1 MTQVYK
7 FGGASIATP
16 ERMKALFPLIEQAEK
31 PLAVVVS
38 AYGKTTNALEE
49 VVWAVLNKDKSKA
62 RQLANGIKEAHYAY
76 SREALTEEAFAIT
89 EPALN
94 TLFDE
99 LNWGMEDVK
108 GRQPDYIY
116 DQIVSIGELLSTT
129 IFAAFLND
137 RKLKAQWIDARDVI
151 RTNDCYRDAKVDE
164 IITRV
169 QIQEKIV
176 TPLQDSSIVVTQGFI
191 GSTAFNAATTLG
203 REGSDY
209 TGALL
214 AAMIPAASLSIWKD
228 VEGLLNADPRKF
240 SETIKISEITYHEVI
255 EMAFYGAQVIH
266 PKTIKPLQNANI
278 PLWVKCFLKPEL
290 NGTLIHNTE
299 EKIDYPPL
307 IVLKDN
313 QTLLQITSRD
323 FSFITEGNLSRL
335 YQIFHQ
341 YQVKINLI
349 QNAAISVVFVVN
361 NEREKV
367 LPLIADLEKEYRVL
381 KNNQQQ
387 LLTIRH
393 FNTELIEQL
402 TKNRA
407 IILTQKTR
415 NTIQM
420 VLDNPEN

>member
-1 MTQVYK
+1 MAQVYK

-16 ERMKALFPLIEQAEK
+16 EKMNALLPIIEQAEK

-49 VVWAVLNKDKSKA
+49 IVWAVLSKDKSKA
-62 RQLANGIKEAHYAY
+62 KSLA
-76 SREALTEEAFAIT
+76 EALEKDHWDYANKALSSEAFRKM
-89 EPALN
+89 EPAMKA
-94 TLFDE
+94 LFEE
-99 LNWGMEDVK
+99 LRWGMEDIK

-116 DQIVSIGELLSTT
+116 DQIVSVGELLSTT

-137 RKLKAQWIDARDVI
+137 RKIKTQWVDARDVI

-164 IITRV
+164 IITRA
-169 QIQEKIV
+169 QIKEKILP
-176 TPLQDSSIVVTQGFI
+176 PLQNSIIVVTQGFI

-214 AAMIPAASLSIWKD
+214 AAMLPAATLSIWKD

-240 SETIKISEITYHEVI
+240 SDAVKISEITFHEVI

-278 PLWVKCFLKPEL
+278 PLWVKCFLNPGL
-290 NGTLIHNTE
+290 TGTLIHNTE
-299 EKIDYPPL
+299 TEITYPPL
-307 IVLKDN
+307 IVLKEN
-313 QTLLQITSRD
+313 QSLLQITSRD

-335 YQIFHQ
+335 YHIFHQ

-361 NEREKV
+361 NEHEKIF
-367 LPLIADLEKEYRVL
+367 PLIADLEKEYKVL
-381 KNNQQQ
+381 RNDQQQ

-393 FNTELIEQL
+393 FKPELIEQL
-402 TKNRA
+402 TEGKN
-407 IILTQKTR
+407 IILTQRTR

-420 VLDNPEN
+420 VLENKEG